1 MGLFFAFLLIALP
14 TAAML
19 YDFYKGGENTMLNP
33 QTATPQGAAPSASAP
48 LSTPTE
54 TSE

>member
-19 YDFYKGGENTMLNP
+19 YDFYKGGENTMLSP
-33 QTATPQGAAPSASAP
+33 QPATPQRAAAPP
-48 LSTPTE
+48 PPTTPTDRTE
-54 TSE
+54 

>member
-19 YDFYKGGENTMLNP
+19 YDFYKGGENTMLSP
-33 QTATPQGAAPSASAP
+33 QFATAQRTAPPAAPP
-48 LSTPTE
+48 QNTPTE